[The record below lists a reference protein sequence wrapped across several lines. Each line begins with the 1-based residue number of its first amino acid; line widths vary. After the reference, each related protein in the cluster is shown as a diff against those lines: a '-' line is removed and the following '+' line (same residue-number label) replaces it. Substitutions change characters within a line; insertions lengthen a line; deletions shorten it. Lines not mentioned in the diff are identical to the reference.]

1 MKISVG
7 MRPKWTDELGNPI
20 TTEMVPEGEMGD
32 RFYQQQLKA
41 TGSAVGSKS
50 KPAKAGKPSKAELVA
65 QLPDIAGLDKLVMSD
80 LEQLITYF
88 QGTRL
93 LSHFKPED
101 KVRLKAPWI
110 QALTDVTGL
119 TIDWNKLTVATMK
132 ELYAHITGPLDD

>member
-1 MKISVG
+1 MKFSVG
-7 MRPKWTDELGNPI
+7 STPKWTDELGNP
-20 TTEMVPEGEMGD
+20 VEGPKVGD
-32 RFYQQQLKA
+32 RFYNQQLKA
-41 TGSAVGSKS
+41 TGGAVGSKS
-50 KPAKAGKPSKAELVA
+50 KPAKAAKVSKADLVA
-65 QLPDIAGLDKLVMSD
+65 QLPAISGLDKLVMSD

-101 KVRLKAPWI
+101 KVRLKAPWT

-132 ELYAHITGPLDD
+132 EMYAHITGPLND